1 MVSMLSVHLKRGNN
15 PRSLK
20 MVIPFPLLADGMLR
34 EGGTPDRAH
43 LKFENASSALQLSRL
58 DCRAEVIDQ
67 ASESV
72 N

>member
-1 MVSMLSVHLKRGNN
+1 MVSMLSVQLKRGNN
-15 PRSLK
+15 PRSLA
-20 MVIPFPLLADGMLR
+20 MVIPFPLLPDGMHR
-34 EGGTPDRAH
+34 EGGAQGRSH
-43 LKFENASSALQLSRL
+43 LKFDNASSAVRRSRL